1 MTFTYLV
8 YTVLYIL
15 FKYLLFLT
23 LGDIQIRVSVVV
35 LGELEGLT
43 KSKEMVDRP
52 EHAAML
58 RENSKAALT
67 WIREKPANVKCVT
80 TKGNC
85 YVFAGV
91 MQSSLKFR
99 FIICR
104 AKH

>member
-1 MTFTYLV
+1 M
-8 YTVLYIL
+8 
-15 FKYLLFLT
+15 
-23 LGDIQIRVSVVV
+23 VV

-91 MQSSLKFR
+91 MQRLFMLK
-99 FIICR
+99 CR
-104 AKH
+104 ILEQQKIKKL